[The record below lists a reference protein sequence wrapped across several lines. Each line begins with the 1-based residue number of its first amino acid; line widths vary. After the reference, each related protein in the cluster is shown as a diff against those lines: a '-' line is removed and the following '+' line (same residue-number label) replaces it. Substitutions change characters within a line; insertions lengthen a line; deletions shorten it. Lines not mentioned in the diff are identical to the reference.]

1 MVQPQHLAHEAGA
14 QVLDGLS
21 DHQKEIVRHTE
32 GNVLTL
38 ASAGSGKA
46 LPDYANVKTPQGDIL
61 IDQLQEGQ
69 AILNTY
75 GSTSTVTGIY
85 PQGDKEIWEVEFSD
99 GTIIESSKDHLW
111 TYQTASQRN
120 QQAAYRTATLEEIA
134 EIPLRVNGGA
144 HERWN
149 VYIPMADPVAYP
161 TQEFEVSPYLL
172 GLLLGD
178 GYLREAKFTFSNS
191 EADVLNR
198 LSEELD
204 EIGYRLEHID
214 RYDYSINM
222 QEQRKVSPIRL
233 AIDSL
238 GLVGCRSY
246 EKFIPKPYMLSS
258 VDQRLDLIKGLIDT
272 DGECSASQYYYN
284 TSSEQLAFDVVELA
298 QSLGLTASVE
308 ERRTQY
314 THQGEKRDGRL
325 SYRVTIKTSDHIPK
339 IHASDKHE
347 AKWSKGQSV
356 ARRTIRRIEPTGKY
370 TPMTCIKVDADDECF
385 LTDGYVVTH
394 NTRVLTRRIA
404 YLLENDVPAWQILA
418 MTFTNKAAGEMKE
431 RINQM
436 VPSGAS
442 ELWIG
447 TFHSI
452 CLQILFRHQ
461 EEIGLPEGFTIIDP
475 KDQQKIMKEQLEK
488 IGSQKEGKTI
498 LNLISDF
505 KNELKTP
512 QMIHEEAENPNER
525 LIANL
530 YTAYEDVKDES
541 HYLDFDDLLMK
552 VVFLF
557 RYHPNVRDKYQKRFR
572 YVLSDEVQDSNI
584 AQFELL
590 KLFSMHHQNLFA
602 VGDVDQCQP
611 PETMVQTPYG
621 HKRIDELQNGDHV
634 SAWGRKE
641 QYTNGLGYPVEVASR
656 PYQGNMMTIQADG
669 KSTRATPNHK
679 FIARW
684 TDRPQNIWV
693 TYLMYREDR
702 GYRVGWCQLFNVDRM
717 FHAGARARLEGA
729 EKMWILATHESK
741 KEATIYESIMS
752 TRYGVPTTMFEPN
765 DELYT
770 EDVIAQIFEASD
782 VNGGVQCLHDHHMEV
797 DCPLYP
803 YPQEVKGRPTFFEC
817 YASNLIPGLMSLP
830 LPSDRYNR
838 NQWATIE
845 GVDAEYYEGDVYSLD
860 VETHHNYVA
869 DGLVTLNS
877 IFGFRGAQIDNMLSF
892 EKTLSDVTTYR
903 LEENY
908 RSTGNI
914 IEASNAV
921 IEHNT
926 QRLDKTAFTRQDDGA
941 KIKFYHADDDSRE
954 AEFVCDV
961 IQQQITRGD
970 RPPNE
975 IGVLFRTNAQSRVIE
990 MAMNKRRIP
999 YHLVGGTGFFER
1011 KEIKDAIAY
1020 LRAIDNAS
1028 DHLALERIINTPK
1041 RKIGDTTVNKVK
1053 EYADSVYVSLPKALE
1068 HADDVPNISKPA
1080 KASITQFV
1088 SIIQSARTYA
1098 QNHNVLETFQYIM
1111 QQVDFLSQFDTKKE
1125 EDEQRRENIEELER
1139 MIGEWLHE
1147 RDDDQ
1152 PTTITAFLQENMLA
1166 SDLDELE
1173 DGGAVHMMSV
1183 HKAKGLEYD
1192 VVLVVGCN
1200 DDIFPHARSKQSTLA
1215 VEEERRL
1222 FYVALTRA
1230 REQLY
1235 ITMCRQ
1241 KFMQGR
1247 VLRQGPS
1254 PFLKEIPKTT
1264 LQSVSRRT

>member
-1 MVQPQHLAHEAGA
+1 MAQPQHLTDEVGAHIL
-14 QVLDGLS
+14 QGLS

-32 GNVLTL
+32 GNILTL
-38 ASAGSGKA
+38 AAAGSGK
-46 LPDYANVKTPQGDIL
+46 T
-61 IDQLQEGQ
+61 
-69 AILNTY
+69 
-75 GSTSTVTGIY
+75 
-85 PQGDKEIWEVEFSD
+85 
-99 GTIIESSKDHLW
+99 
-111 TYQTASQRN
+111 
-120 QQAAYRTATLEEIA
+120 
-134 EIPLRVNGGA
+134 
-144 HERWN
+144 
-149 VYIPMADPVAYP
+149 
-161 TQEFEVSPYLL
+161 
-172 GLLLGD
+172 
-178 GYLREAKFTFSNS
+178 
-191 EADVLNR
+191 
-198 LSEELD
+198 
-204 EIGYRLEHID
+204 
-214 RYDYSINM
+214 
-222 QEQRKVSPIRL
+222 
-233 AIDSL
+233 
-238 GLVGCRSY
+238 
-246 EKFIPKPYMLSS
+246 
-258 VDQRLDLIKGLIDT
+258 
-272 DGECSASQYYYN
+272 
-284 TSSEQLAFDVVELA
+284 
-298 QSLGLTASVE
+298 
-308 ERRTQY
+308 
-314 THQGEKRDGRL
+314 
-325 SYRVTIKTSDHIPK
+325 
-339 IHASDKHE
+339 
-347 AKWSKGQSV
+347 
-356 ARRTIRRIEPTGKY
+356 RI
-370 TPMTCIKVDADDECF
+370 
-385 LTDGYVVTH
+385 
-394 NTRVLTRRIA
+394 LTRRIA
-404 YLLENDVPAWQILA
+404 YLLENQVPAWQIVA
-418 MTFTNKAAGEMKE
+418 VTFTNKAATEMKE
-431 RINQM
+431 RIYDM
-436 VPSGAS
+436 VPDNSAD
-442 ELWIG
+442 LWVG

-452 CLQILFRHQ
+452 CLQIIFRHQ
-461 EEIGLPEGFTIIDP
+461 EEIGMPDGFTIIDP
-475 KDQQKIMKEQLEK
+475 KDQQRIIKEELQK
-488 IGSQKEGKTI
+488 IGSEKEGKTI
-498 LNLISDF
+498 LNMISDF

-512 QMIHEEAENPNER
+512 QMVHEEVQNSNER
-525 LIANL
+525 LVANL
-530 YTAYEDVKDES
+530 YSAYENVKDEAS
-541 HYLDFDDLLMK
+541 YMDFDDLLMK

-557 RYHPNVRDKYQKRFR
+557 RYHPSIRDKYQKRFK
-572 YVLSDEVQDSNI
+572 YVLSDEVQDSNT

-590 KLFSMHHQNLFA
+590 KQFSMHHQNLFA

-611 PETMVQTPYG
+611 PETMVQTPDG
-621 HKRIDELQNGDHV
+621 HKRMDELQNGDHV

-877 IFGFRGAQIDNMLSF
+877 IFGFRGAQIDNILSF
-892 EKTLSDVTTYR
+892 EKTLQDVTTYR

-921 IEHNT
+921 IANNS
-926 QRLDKTAFTRQDDGA
+926 QRLDKTAFTRQDEGS
-941 KIKFYHADDDSRE
+941 KIKFYYADDDARE

-961 IQQQITRGD
+961 IEQQRRRLG
-970 RPPNE
+970 RPLNE

-990 MAMNKRRIP
+990 MAMNKRRLP
-999 YHLVGGTGFFER
+999 YHLVGGTGFFDR
-1011 KEIKDAIAY
+1011 KEVKDAVAY
-1020 LRAIDNAS
+1020 LRAIDNPS

-1041 RKIGDTTVNKVK
+1041 RKIGETTVKK
-1053 EYADSVYVSLPKALE
+1053 AKAYADSVHVSLLKVLDHP
-1068 HADDVPNISKPA
+1068 HDIPDISKPA
-1080 KASITQFV
+1080 KASIQQFMD
-1088 SIIQSARTYA
+1088 IIHSARTYA
-1098 QNHNVLETFQYIM
+1098 QTHDVLQVFRYIM
-1111 QQVDFLSQFDTKKE
+1111 QQVTFMTQFDTKKE
-1125 EDEQRRENIEELER
+1125 EDEQRRENVQELER
-1139 MIGEWLHE
+1139 MIDEWVSQ
-1147 RDDDQ
+1147 RDEDAS
-1152 PTTITAFLQENMLA
+1152 ITSFLQENMLA

-1200 DDIFPHARSKQSTLA
+1200 DDIFPHARTKSNPQEI
-1215 VEEERRL
+1215 EEERRL

-1230 REQLY
+1230 RKQLY
-1235 ITMCRQ
+1235 LSMCRRKFINGKTLQQ
-1241 KFMQGR
+1241 KA
-1247 VLRQGPS
+1247 S
-1254 PFLKEIPKTT
+1254 PFLSEIPKNT
-1264 LQSVSRRT
+1264 LQSVSQRA